1 MKIRK
6 VLYNRLLGHGLFESQ
21 ADAILQMVYDE
32 GDNELKTRWNDNAED
47 YNSIVID
54 VLWIAVCRNTV
65 KFIDENCPK
74 HWARNFFVIQEQK
87 HESFQQQP

>member
-1 MKIRK
+1 M
-6 VLYNRLLGHGLFESQ
+6 VDGLFESQ